1 MNMVLPKSQD
11 KEGRLFSNRA
21 LLLLILPIIAE
32 QFLNALM
39 GMVDSMMVSNVG
51 SAALSGV
58 SLVDSVNNL
67 VIQAFNALATG
78 AVIICSTYI
87 GQKDIEKAKKSASQV
102 VLVSAALSGA
112 VTLICLLFRTGIL
125 RLVFGR
131 IDADVMSAAS
141 VYFTLTILS
150 YPGIALSAAGSA
162 IFRAQS
168 ETKLPMN
175 ISILSNIL
183 NIAGNAFLI
192 FGLGM
197 GVYGA
202 AIATLFS
209 RTFSAVVLLTLLR
222 KKDRL
227 LYVREYHKIRPN
239 GNMIKKILSMGVPN
253 GIENSMF
260 QFGKLAI
267 QSSVAILG
275 TTAIAA
281 QAMTN
286 IFENVN
292 GVAGIGVGIGLMTVT
307 GQCLGAGRKEETI
320 YYVKKLVV
328 WAYIAILGSCLLT
341 YAIAGPVTKLAGM
354 EEESAKLCLY
364 MLGWITVIKPV
375 FWPLSFALPYGLR
388 AAGDVRF
395 SMLISTATMW
405 LCRVTLATFLIRV
418 LGFGP
423 MGVWIGMFADWG
435 IRAVIFSFRFAA
447 GKWIHKVVE

>member
-87 GQKDIEKAKKSASQV
+87 GQKDIEKARKSASQV

-112 VTLICLLFRTGIL
+112 VTLICLLFRMGIL

-222 KKDRL
+222 KKERL

-239 GNMIKKILSMGVPN
+239 GNMIRKILSMGVPN

-328 WAYIAILGSCLLT
+328 WAYIAILSSCLLT
-341 YAIAGPVTKLAGM
+341 YAIAGPVTKRAGM
-354 EEESAKLCLY
+354 EEESSKLCLY

-435 IRAVIFSFRFAA
+435 IRAVIFSFRFAG

>member
-87 GQKDIEKAKKSASQV
+87 GQKDIEKARKSASQV

-112 VTLICLLFRTGIL
+112 VTLICLLFRMGIL
-125 RLVFGR
+125 RLIFGR

-202 AIATLFS
+202 AVATLFS

-222 KKDRL
+222 KKERL

-239 GNMIKKILSMGVPN
+239 GNMIRKILSMGVPN

-328 WAYIAILGSCLLT
+328 WAYIAILSSCLLT
-341 YAIAGPVTKLAGM
+341 YAIAGPVTRLAGM
-354 EEESAKLCLY
+354 EPESAKLCLF
-364 MLGWITVIKPV
+364 MLGWITVIKPI

-435 IRAVIFSFRFAA
+435 IRAVIFSFRFAG

>member
-1 MNMVLPKSQD
+1 M
-11 KEGRLFSNRA
+11 EGRLFSNRA

-87 GQKDIEKAKKSASQV
+87 GQKDAEKAKASAAQV
-102 VLVSAALSGA
+102 VLVSAMLSGA
-112 VTLICLLFRTGIL
+112 VTLICLVFRMGIL
-125 RLVFGR
+125 RLIFGR
-131 IDADVMSAAS
+131 IEADVMTAAS

-168 ETKLPMN
+168 ETRLPMN

-183 NIAGNAFLI
+183 NIAGNAILI
-192 FGLGM
+192 FGLHM
-197 GVYGA
+197 GVFGA
-202 AIATLFS
+202 AVATLFS
-209 RTFSAVVLLTLLR
+209 RTFSAVVLLALLR

-227 LYVREYHKIRPN
+227 LYVRDYLKIRPN
-239 GNMIKKILSMGVPN
+239 GGMIRKILSMGVPN

-275 TTAIAA
+275 TSAIAA

-307 GQCLGAGRKEETI
+307 GQCLGAGRKEEAV
-320 YYVKKLVV
+320 YYVKKLVG
-328 WAYIAILGSCLLT
+328 WAYIAILTSCLLT
-341 YAIAGPVTKLAGM
+341 YAIASPVTRLAGM

-364 MLGWITVIKPV
+364 MLGWITIIKPI

-418 LGFGP
+418 MGVGA

-435 IRAVIFSFRFAA
+435 IRAVIFSFRYAG

>member
-32 QFLNALM
+32 QFWNALM

-112 VTLICLLFRTGIL
+112 VTLICLLFRMGIL

-168 ETKLPMN
+168 ETKLSMN

-222 KKDRL
+222 NKDRM
-227 LYVREYHKIRPN
+227 LYVREYHKIRPD

-328 WAYIAILGSCLLT
+328 WAYIAILSSCLLT

-364 MLGWITVIKPV
+364 MLGWITVIKPI

-435 IRAVIFSFRFAA
+435 IRAVIFSFRFAG

>member
-1 MNMVLPKSQD
+1 MVLPKSQD

-32 QFLNALM
+32 QFWNALM

-112 VTLICLLFRTGIL
+112 VTLICLLFRMGIL

-168 ETKLPMN
+168 ETKLSMN

-222 KKDRL
+222 NKDRM
-227 LYVREYHKIRPN
+227 LYVREYHKIRPD

-328 WAYIAILGSCLLT
+328 WAYIAILSSCLLT

-364 MLGWITVIKPV
+364 MLGWITVIKPI

-435 IRAVIFSFRFAA
+435 IRAVIFSFRFAG

>member
-1 MNMVLPKSQD
+1 
-11 KEGRLFSNRA
+11 
-21 LLLLILPIIAE
+21 
-32 QFLNALM
+32 
-39 GMVDSMMVSNVG
+39 
-51 SAALSGV
+51 
-58 SLVDSVNNL
+58 
-67 VIQAFNALATG
+67 
-78 AVIICSTYI
+78 
-87 GQKDIEKAKKSASQV
+87 
-102 VLVSAALSGA
+102 
-112 VTLICLLFRTGIL
+112 
-125 RLVFGR
+125 
-131 IDADVMSAAS
+131 
-141 VYFTLTILS
+141 
-150 YPGIALSAAGSA
+150 
-162 IFRAQS
+162 
-168 ETKLPMN
+168 
-175 ISILSNIL
+175 
-183 NIAGNAFLI
+183 
-192 FGLGM
+192 
-197 GVYGA
+197 
-202 AIATLFS
+202 
-209 RTFSAVVLLTLLR
+209 
-222 KKDRL
+222 
-227 LYVREYHKIRPN
+227 
-239 GNMIKKILSMGVPN
+239 MGVPN

-267 QSSVAILG
+267 QSSVSTLG
-275 TTAIAA
+275 TIAIAA

-328 WAYIAILGSCLLT
+328 WAYIAILSSCLLT

-435 IRAVIFSFRFAA
+435 IRAVIFSFRFAG

>member
-87 GQKDIEKAKKSASQV
+87 GQKDIEKARKSASQV

-112 VTLICLLFRTGIL
+112 VTLICLLFRMGIL

-168 ETKLPMN
+168 ETRLPMN

-202 AIATLFS
+202 AVATLFS
-209 RTFSAVVLLTLLR
+209 RTFSAVVLLLLLR
-222 KKDRL
+222 KKDRV
-227 LYVREYHKIRPN
+227 LYVRDYLKIRPN
-239 GNMIKKILSMGVPN
+239 GGMIRKILSMGVPN

-328 WAYIAILGSCLLT
+328 WAYIAILSSCLLT

-354 EEESAKLCLY
+354 EEESAKLCLF
-364 MLGWITVIKPV
+364 MLGWITVIKPI

-435 IRAVIFSFRFAA
+435 IRAVIFSFRFAG